1 MTFFNLHGLRLLSLG
16 FVFTG
21 FGAASLAQGYRD
33 VTATALVNPSFELS
47 AADTPLESATATNIA
62 EAYGWTLPTGTSNM
76 SIADAS
82 TTAIGFT
89 NGKGGVTSSDGAFF
103 LWFRK
108 GWGNLS
114 TLVSTTTN
122 TLTAG
127 KYFVVVDY
135 KAADYSNNNNHATNG
150 TKMNIVV
157 TTADGQTVGQTAEA
171 RRAYSFANGSS
182 NPGTDTYLADA
193 PWTPIGAFFT
203 LDADAA
209 ANIAVKAS
217 LVNNGRS
224 DICLDNMRLY
234 RVEDNEADGA
244 VAFPLDVTGVLA
256 NPSFEAGAG
265 GTSWTAYSYNGWT
278 VARSG
283 SEIKADGGTYAEV
296 FGSQLDGNRAFN
308 AWDNSSTTDKT
319 VSQQVNG
326 LPAGL
331 YRLQATVAGYEG
343 NQFELFAG
351 DSTTQVTVAD
361 AAAAQT
367 AAADFSKS
375 NDDPITVGLRST
387 VFYKADNF
395 RLFYLGKDVSQARSE
410 YVNALELAQAAYGRA
425 ADLGDL
431 TAAERTALAEAIN
444 EQPAATVAGYQEAA
458 ARLTLAAQTLARAE
472 YQQVEQHYGADIEL
486 GTWTNRNVTTNK
498 GQHWDGSSSST
509 YYEQKEGW
517 SSDSWSMSMRQTLSL
532 PAGKYV
538 LRAAGR
544 HANGDISMN
553 LSVAVAGDTLAVAS
567 DFPAGDA
574 GLGINLNGQASI
586 LATDGDGFANQG
598 NGYGWQWRY
607 LPFELKEETKVSL
620 AVNGEAHA
628 NHLWMSI
635 CDIALLREGES
646 QGNFEVNDRQTV
658 SQVATTVTLSSPV
671 DYVISSATPFTASG
685 CVDIAHEDAVVIL
698 SGVKPSAAD
707 TWLAFVKVNGEDAV
721 EGTNCSIRI
730 YGNGAM
736 IVPYGDFVLPL
747 TVYDGT
753 NLTGSS
759 KSDFNVESRY
769 SFKNNIFN
777 NKVRSLKLKRGYMVT
792 LATKSDGTGYSRV
805 FVADKSNRRINLP
818 TTSQILD
825 RHVSSIFVSKWNDVT
840 KKGYAGNNTTINGL
854 LNTTWCYNWDAGW
867 HVWDDREYV
876 TQHHHEGW
884 PSIANVGKNGP
895 SPNILGNNEPDNTA
909 DERETV
915 SSVSEVLAH
924 WQEMMATGKRLGSPA
939 MASNLSGW
947 LYPFIDSIDARGWRC
962 DFIAVHAY
970 YYQDWSSWLSTLK
983 AIHERTGRPIWI
995 TEMNYGANWT
1005 GWPGSNTNGN
1015 AENYAIEKQH
1025 FAPVID
1031 GLESTGWIERYAA
1044 YNEVQSCRKLYNSG
1058 DASLAS
1064 KNYLTPMGEYYAAKK
1079 SNIAFNSSYGYTP
1092 KALPMKDPTLTQAT
1106 LTDGRL
1112 QLAWSD
1118 PNEEFSDSVIVERQD
1133 AQGQWQTVSHN
1144 TPQED
1149 NPLFNVTLEE
1159 QGNATYRIRTV
1170 DYLGNN
1176 HYSAEATVGPADG
1189 VGSAVTVG
1197 GRTLY
1202 LGGNV
1207 VGNGDFNDGFDGWTA
1222 GDGSALTWPAF
1233 EVHPV
1238 GGIDG
1243 GAYLQA
1249 FKNEGAASAAS
1260 LKRVVSLAASTPYY
1274 ISVFHKNNGGGYQI
1288 ASLSAD
1294 GSSETTQVLS
1304 LPAATVWSKGY
1315 ATFNSGDCTQLLF
1328 SYRWLSKS
1336 AQFDKFMVAP
1346 LFETPEEAYAD
1357 GVIAAKR
1364 EIADFVRCN
1373 GSQPVVNRL
1382 LTDAA
1387 AQVTGSDVAA
1397 YQSLVSLLSQAR
1409 QAVADARSVDS
1420 LVTVANAVAGFGLP
1434 GTAALLEA
1442 VAEAQSP
1449 ASLSSFGETCQRLRH
1464 AIETVMPVQDKTAL
1478 VANADLGSSSGWNVA
1493 AGTYT
1498 GGDQRLNT
1506 FAGRTCW
1513 NAWWN
1518 VSTATAAGRTL
1529 ALTQELSG
1537 LPMGYYRLTADATTQ
1552 HYCLSD
1558 QHCWLRTDAD
1568 STASPKLTFDRM
1580 QIPGIADSARW
1591 ETLST
1596 LPLYVGDEG
1605 QALIGFQSS
1614 KNGVVEGAYDG
1625 DNRAGWWL
1633 ASRFR
1638 LWYTPAYQRTVD
1650 AACQWTTI
1658 CLPFAA
1664 TPSDSVKVYAVKGR
1678 SADGQELFLTEVTAM
1693 EAGKSY
1699 VCRYDGSRIAFLG
1712 QPGLVSRP
1720 VAGSVLT
1727 GVFKNGQIRKGA
1739 YVLTGDQW
1747 SKVENLAD
1755 VTLSNYSAY
1764 IASFDDLPVVEG
1776 GSVSMVLQGKVDCI
1790 DGVSL
1795 DDAHADPIYNLN
1807 GQRTTAK
1814 HGVLVKKNRKY
1825 IRK

>member
-1 MTFFNLHGLRLLSLG
+1 MTFFNQHSLRLLSLG
-16 FVFTG
+16 FVLTCFW
-21 FGAASLAQGYRD
+21 GALLAQGYRD
-33 VTATALVNPSFELS
+33 VTATALVNPSFEL
-47 AADTPLESATATNIA
+47 ADAETPLASATETNIA
-62 EAYGWTLPTGTSNM
+62 QAYGWTLPTGTSNM
-76 SIADAS
+76 AIADAS

-89 NGKGGVTSSDGAFF
+89 NGKGGVVPSQGAYF
-103 LWFRK
+103 LWYRK

-122 TLTAG
+122 TLSAG
-127 KYFVVVDY
+127 KYYVVVDY
-135 KAADYSNNNNHATNG
+135 KAADYSNNNNHSTNG
-150 TKMNIVV
+150 TKMNVVV
-157 TTADGQTVGQTAEA
+157 TATDGQTLGQTAEA

-182 NPGTDTYLADA
+182 NPGTDTYLVDV
-193 PWTPIGAFFT
+193 PWTPIGTFFT
-203 LDADAA
+203 LDADAQA
-209 ANIAVKAS
+209 TISIKAS

-224 DICLDNMRLY
+224 DICLDNMRIY
-234 RVEDNEADGA
+234 RVEDNDADN
-244 VAFPLDVTGVLA
+244 VAPFPLDVTGVLA

-278 VARSG
+278 VARTG
-283 SEIKADGGTYAEV
+283 SEIKADGGTYAEI
-296 FGSQLDGNRAFN
+296 FGSQIDGNRIFN

-319 VSQQVNG
+319 LSQQVNG

-331 YRLQATVAGYEG
+331 YRLQANVAGYEG
-343 NQFELFAG
+343 NQLELFAG
-351 DSTTQVTVAD
+351 DSTQQTVIAD

-367 AAADFSKS
+367 ATLDFSKS
-375 NDDPITVGLRST
+375 NDEPITLGLRST
-387 VFYKADNF
+387 FFYKVDNF
-395 RLFYLGKDVSQARSE
+395 RLTYLGKDVSQARSE
-410 YVNALELAQAAYGRA
+410 YEQALALAQATYGRA
-425 ADLGDL
+425 ADLDNL
-431 TAAERTALAEAIN
+431 TTAEQTALAAAISQ
-444 EQPAATVAGYQEAA
+444 QPEATVAGYQEAA
-458 ARLTLAAQTLARAE
+458 ASLTQAAQALAQAE
-472 YQQVEQHYGADIEL
+472 YQQVAQHYGADIEL
-486 GTWTNRNVTTNK
+486 GTWTNNNVTTNQ
-498 GQHWDGSSSST
+498 GQHWDGSSSTT
-509 YYEQKEGW
+509 YYEQKDGW
-517 SSDSWSMSMRQTLSL
+517 SNDTWAMSMRQDLTL

-544 HANGDISMN
+544 HAAGDMVMR
-553 LSVAVAGDTLAVAS
+553 LSVAAAGDTLVSVA

-574 GLGINLNGQASI
+574 GLGINLGGVASI
-586 LATDGDGFANQG
+586 LATDGEGFANQG

-620 AVNGEAHA
+620 TINGEAHA
-628 NHLWMSI
+628 KHQWMSI
-635 CDIALLREGES
+635 CDIALLREGQS
-646 QGNFEVNDRQTV
+646 QGNFEINDRKTV
-658 SQVATTVTLSSPV
+658 SQVTTTVTLSSPI
-671 DYVISSATPFTASG
+671 DYVISSATPFATSG

-698 SGVKPSAAD
+698 SGVKPSVAD
-707 TWLAFVKVNGEDAV
+707 TWLAFIKINGEKAI

-747 TVYDGT
+747 TIYDGT

-759 KSDFNVESRY
+759 KSDFSVEARY
-769 SFKNNIFN
+769 SLKNNIFN
-777 NKVRSLKLKRGYMVT
+777 NKVRSFKLKRGYMVT
-792 LATKSDGTGYSRV
+792 LATKSDGQGYSRV
-805 FVADKSNRRINLP
+805 FIADKSNRRINLP
-818 TTSQILD
+818 TTSKILD

-1025 FAPVID
+1025 FAPVVD
-1031 GLESTGWIERYAA
+1031 GLETTGWIERYAA

-1064 KNYLTPMGEYYAAKK
+1064 KNYLTPMGEYYAAKQ
-1079 SNIAFNSSYGYTP
+1079 SNIAYNSSYGYTP
-1092 KALPMKDPTLTQAT
+1092 KSLPMKNPTITQAT
-1106 LTDGRL
+1106 MKDGRL
-1112 QLAWSD
+1112 QMAWSD
-1118 PNEEFSDSVIVERQD
+1118 PNGEFSDSVIVERQD
-1133 AQGQWQTVSHN
+1133 AEGQWRMVSQSA
-1144 TPQED
+1144 PQED
-1149 NPLFNVTLEE
+1149 NPLFNVVLEE
-1159 QGNATYRIRTV
+1159 SGNGTYRIRTV
-1170 DYLGNN
+1170 DYLGNS
-1176 HYSAEATVGPADG
+1176 HYSTATTVGPTDEVGNAVMVDG
-1189 VGSAVTVG
+1189 QTY
-1197 GRTLY
+1197 Y
-1202 LGGNV
+1202 LGGNI
-1207 VGNGDFNDGFDGWTA
+1207 VGNADFNDGMDGWTS
-1222 GDGSALTWPAF
+1222 GDGTELTWPAF
-1233 EVHPV
+1233 EVYPV

-1249 FKNEGAASAAS
+1249 FKNEGAASSAS
-1260 LKRVVSLAASTPYY
+1260 LKRTITLATSTPYY

-1294 GSSETTQVLS
+1294 GTTESTQVLS
-1304 LPAATVWSKGY
+1304 LPASTVWSKGY
-1315 ATFNSGDCTQLLF
+1315 ATFNSGDYSQLLF
-1328 SYRWLSKS
+1328 SYRWLNKA

-1346 LFETPEEAYAD
+1346 LFETREEAFAD
-1357 GVIAAKR
+1357 GVASVKQ
-1364 EIADFVRCN
+1364 EINDFVRCN
-1373 GSQPVVNRL
+1373 GSQSVVCRL

-1387 AQVTGSDVAA
+1387 LQVSATDEGA
-1397 YQSLVSLLSQAR
+1397 YQSLSTLLRQAR
-1409 QAVADARSVDS
+1409 AAVVDARSVDS
-1420 LVTVANAVAGFGLP
+1420 LVLVANTIASFGLP
-1434 GTAALLEA
+1434 GTSALREA
-1442 VAEAQSP
+1442 VAETQSP
-1449 ASLSSFGETCQRLRH
+1449 SSLTSFGESCQHLRNVV
-1464 AIETVMPVQDKTAL
+1464 ETVLPVCDKTSL
-1478 VANADLGSSSGWNVA
+1478 VANADLSSSSGWNVA

-1506 FAGRTCW
+1506 FGGRTCW

-1529 ALTQELSG
+1529 ALTQELTG

-1558 QHCWLRTDAD
+1558 QHCWLRSDAD
-1568 STASPKLTFDRM
+1568 SVASPTLTFDRM
-1580 QIPGIADSARW
+1580 QIPDIADSARW

-1605 QALIGFQSS
+1605 QALLGFQSS

-1638 LWYTPAYQRTVD
+1638 LWYTPAYQRMVD
-1650 AACQWTTI
+1650 ADRQWTTV

-1664 TPSDSVKVYAVKGR
+1664 TPSDSVKVYSVTGR
-1678 SADGQELFLTEVTAM
+1678 SADGSALFLSEVRTM
-1693 EAGKSY
+1693 EAGKPY
-1699 VCRYDGSRIAFLG
+1699 VCRYEGSRITFLG
-1712 QPGLVSRP
+1712 QTGVVSRP
-1720 VAGSVLT
+1720 VDSGVLT
-1727 GVFKNGQIRKGA
+1727 GVFKNVQISEGA
-1739 YVLTGDQW
+1739 YVLVDDQW
-1747 SKVENLAD
+1747 RKVDNLAA

-1764 IASFDDLPVVEG
+1764 IASFNDLPIVEG
-1776 GSVSMVLQGKVDCI
+1776 GALSMPLQGTADGI
-1790 DGVSL
+1790 DALGWQ
-1795 DDAHADPIYNLN
+1795 DERADRIYNTI
-1807 GQRTTAK
+1807 GQRTTTK
-1814 HGVLVKKNRKY
+1814 YGVLVKKNQKY